1 MTIFL
6 DLAGSLVVR
15 ASMIAVMLGLT
26 VTMNNALYETTQQV
40 TTKATV
46 AAVSDVIYQDLS
58 RATGGGFDAANGA
71 TIGVTRMSFWVFTD
85 STMTDSIKVTYDA
98 GQIASATGLHKLYRY
113 ENNGSGLLI
122 ASNLTVN
129 NTGKFEPFAFFSSKG
144 VRVWVVPDSV
154 DAIRVTL
161 YAKIHYDDV
170 ENVEHPFKYALTDF
184 KVFPPNI

>member
-40 TTKATV
+40 NTKATV
-46 AAVSDVIYQDLS
+46 VAVSDVIYQDLS
-58 RATGGGFDAANGA
+58 RATGSGFDAAKGA

-98 GQIASATGLHKLYRY
+98 GAEASTAGLHKLYRY
-113 ENNGSGLLI
+113 QNNGSGLLI
-122 ASNLTVN
+122 ASNLTGD
-129 NTGKFEPFAFFSSKG
+129 TFGKFEPFAFFSSKG
-144 VRVWVVPDSV
+144 QRTTVSDSV
-154 DAIRVTL
+154 DAVRVKL
-161 YAKIHYDDV
+161 YAKIRYDDV
-170 ENVEHPFKYALTDF
+170 ESVDHGFKTVLADL
-184 KVFPPNI
+184 KVFPPNL